1 MKKIGLLLFGIIVIL
16 IVLFALKSSEK
27 IHPPGIIV
35 NEIPQQN
42 KLSQRKTWIR
52 NGFFYKA
59 LAEFSLTARVLGKKE
74 YSTGTESKISQYD
87 LALGWGQMSDSKI
100 LDDIEVSQEF
110 RFYFWKTDKFPIPRE
125 DIEKKS
131 ANMHIIAANEN
142 IEEVLDEI
150 VVGDIIQYSGY
161 LVEVRGPENFNWKSS
176 LTRSDTG
183 NGACEIV
190 WVENIVI
197 LF

>member
-16 IVLFALKSSEK
+16 IVLVALKSSEK
-27 IHPPGIIV
+27 IHPPGILV

-74 YSTGTESKISQYD
+74 YYTGTESMISQYD

-100 LDDIEVSQEF
+100 LDDIVITQEF

-190 WVENIVI
+190 WIENIVI